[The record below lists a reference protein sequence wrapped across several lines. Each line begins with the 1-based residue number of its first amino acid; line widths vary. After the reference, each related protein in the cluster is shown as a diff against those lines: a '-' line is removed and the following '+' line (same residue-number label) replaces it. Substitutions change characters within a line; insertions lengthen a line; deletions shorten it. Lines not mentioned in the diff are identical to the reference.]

1 MADIASQAPICYLR
15 DERFTR
21 GTRSLLP
28 VFAGGCSPAELG
40 GAGKHPTSGR
50 PQEGAA
56 QSGGVFH
63 GAPFRGPLGRGR
75 RGSGK
80 QRGEPL
86 SQPSAF
92 LPSVPASPLPTRR
105 SGRQRPHVQ
114 SRGESPRPL
123 RRALI
128 QASGCPP
135 NRNQTKR
142 SRGGCSDV
150 APWLLFV
157 RVYKQSFFL
166 LCYLLFSRLRNIA
179 QDLIWVS
186 LFKCPNPCKGLV
198 SGCVHFAQY

>member
-1 MADIASQAPICYLR
+1 MAVC
-15 DERFTR
+15 FT
-21 GTRSLLP
+21 
-28 VFAGGCSPAELG
+28 
-40 GAGKHPTSGR
+40 
-50 PQEGAA
+50 
-56 QSGGVFH
+56 
-63 GAPFRGPLGRGR
+63 
-75 RGSGK
+75 
-80 QRGEPL
+80 EPL
-86 SQPSAF
+86 SEVLSEEAAEDQGNKEENHYPNPRRFFQASRQAE
-92 LPSVPASPLPTRR
+92 SPLPTRR

-114 SRGESPRPL
+114 SRGGSPGPL

-142 SRGGCSDV
+142 SRGGRSDV